1 MFWAVLVLTDQ
12 KAAWLM
18 ASNGICQQFFLLRGE
33 GIKILYQKKKRLLFS
48 AKTCL
53 IAILFVNKKVQVGSD
68 VTNNFK
74 RLMFILVKPVFN
86 HLIWKNSW
94 IYSVKN
100 WRNIV
105 PGICL
110 SGWFFAVKS
119 VKKKRVKNLKTPQDK
134 FYFWPLLFGILILMY
149 VFQFQTER
157 KTWTIG
163 GI

>member
-33 GIKILYQKKKRLLFS
+33 GIKYQKKKRLLFS

-119 VKKKRVKNLKTPQDK
+119 VKKKRVINLKTPQDK